1 VKREQG
7 FIFIEVLI
15 AVIIISIGI
24 VAAGA
29 VFIPSTASYAQAAD
43 YTVATN
49 LAQKQLELLK
59 TWDADSWRNALL
71 LGTIEWQGEEPQPNM
86 PLNLNGV
93 DYTVETKVSDA
104 SVSNALVEVTV
115 TIFWSRGGKAQ
126 SAEFIAYY
134 SKV

>member
-1 VKREQG
+1 MKREQG
-7 FIFIEVLI
+7 FIFIEVLV

-29 VFIPSTASYAQAAD
+29 VFIPTTASYVQAAD

-59 TWDADSWRNALL
+59 TWNADNWRNALP
-71 LGTIEWQGEEPQPNM
+71 LGAIEWQGEEPPDK
-86 PLNLNGV
+86 PINLNGV

-115 TIFWSRGGKAQ
+115 TISWSRGGKPQ
-126 SAEFIAYY
+126 QAEFIAYY